1 MDFTQCEVRPLIL
14 IYAINT
20 DRFLCISISRWL
32 HVPPFIG
39 LTFDLGIGTLFCL
52 VLWQASHVLNHI
64 HSQSQ
69 TNQIF
74 SDTFSQD
81 HKCYVEMGIFANI

>member
-20 DRFLCISISRWL
+20 ARFVRISTSRWF

-39 LTFDLGIGTLFCL
+39 LTFDLGIGALFPL
-52 VLWQASHVLNHI
+52 VLWLAAHVLNHI

-74 SDTFSQD
+74 SDTFLQS
-81 HKCYVEMGIFANI
+81 